1 MSLSQLGVLTLLMV
15 VLLMGRW
22 TGVNDD
28 DYHCHHPLAAPG
40 MILKATTLVPCRI
53 LSKQEVTTPAP
64 VSHLPMARR
73 YSLYNFLI
81 NCVSNS
87 NRVFWLLVVMEILE
101 ESHLARRSF
110 CRQKTGG
117 GKAESCQGGNPDQ
130 SNSPEVVQR
139 TSSLY
144 TVVDKRFSQG
154 A

>member
-81 NCVSNS
+81 NFVSNS
-87 NRVFWLLVVMEILE
+87 NRVFWLLVVLARVIY
-101 ESHLARRSF
+101 LARRSF
-110 CRQKTGG
+110 CRQKTSG
-117 GKAESCQGGNPDQ
+117 GKAESCLGGNPD
-130 SNSPEVVQR
+130 
-139 TSSLY
+139 
-144 TVVDKRFSQG
+144 
-154 A
+154 

>member
-1 MSLSQLGVLTLLMV
+1 MGR
-15 VLLMGRW
+15 MGRW

-28 DYHCHHPLAAPG
+28 DHPCNHPLAAPG

-81 NCVSNS
+81 NFVSNS
-87 NRVFWLLVVMEILE
+87 NRVFWLLVVLDQ
-101 ESHLARRSF
+101 ESYLARRSS

-117 GKAESCQGGNPDQ
+117 GKAESCPGGNPDQ

-144 TVVDKRFSQG
+144 TVEEKRFSQG